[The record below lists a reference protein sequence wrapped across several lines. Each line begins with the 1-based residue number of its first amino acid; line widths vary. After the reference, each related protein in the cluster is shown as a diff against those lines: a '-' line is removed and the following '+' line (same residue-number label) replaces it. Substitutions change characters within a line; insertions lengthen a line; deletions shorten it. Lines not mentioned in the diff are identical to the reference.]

1 MVVVDDQNLSLAI
14 GKKGMN
20 VRLAS
25 RLTHFKIDVKTYE
38 QASELGISIVE

>member
-1 MVVVDDQNLSLAI
+1 LSLAI

-25 RLTHFKIDVKTYE
+25 ILVGYRIE
-38 QASELGISIVE
+38 INQI